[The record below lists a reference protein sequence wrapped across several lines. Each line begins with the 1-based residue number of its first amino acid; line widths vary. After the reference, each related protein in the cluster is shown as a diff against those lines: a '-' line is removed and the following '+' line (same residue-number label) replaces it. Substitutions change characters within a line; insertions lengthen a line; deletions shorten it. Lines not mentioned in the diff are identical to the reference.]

1 MYVHNQCNSVL
12 VWSEKDERYMLDEQ
26 KSWTRVSNIEFVK
39 GSSLYSFATGEG
51 LIGRVDTLSSGDIY
65 TLSITQ
71 DLLSS
76 LYHRKALALA
86 AGIAVVRSI
95 KWHNIIVEFTAS
107 SGVPVS
113 DNMIQGYC
121 NSMVFTL

>member
-1 MYVHNQCNSVL
+1 MHVHNQCNSIL
-12 VWSEKDERYMLDEQ
+12 VWSKKDQRYTLDEH

-51 LIGRVDTLSSGDIY
+51 LIGRVDTLSNGDIY

-71 DLLSS
+71 DLLSP
-76 LYHRKALALA
+76 LYHRKGIALA
-86 AGIAVVRSI
+86 AGIAVVRAI

-107 SGVPVS
+107 SGVPVT
-113 DNMIQGYC
+113 DDLILDYC
-121 NSMVFTL
+121 NSMVLTL